1 MNMESYM
8 SMQIKRVDK
17 NLDLQTIFE
26 ILKEDGAVIFEGF
39 ASPEKIKQ
47 MNLDFDQP
55 AIDTGP
61 GTKKE
66 DIDEMLK
73 AFHGYQTTRV
83 NNLVTHSK
91 TFREQILNH
100 DLIHALGEHFFR
112 EESGDWWLQA
122 TQMIQIGPGNTAQA
136 LHRDLENF
144 PAIIGMGKNGPC
156 VTANCMIALT
166 DFTEENGATRV
177 VPGSHQWDDFN
188 MSIEDRFKHE
198 NTLPA
203 LMKAGDM
210 LIWEGKVVH
219 SGGENK
225 TADEYRR
232 GITIPMTPGYF
243 TPEETYAFSIDLD
256 VVRTLPARVQKIIGF
271 RSIFPSTGNG
281 LWQHNFERLED
292 YLGLD

>member
-1 MNMESYM
+1 M
-8 SMQIKRVDK
+8 
-17 NLDLQTIFE
+17 
-26 ILKEDGAVIFEGF
+26 ILEGF
-39 ASPEKIKQ
+39 ASLDQIKQ

-55 AIDTGP
+55 VIDTGP
-61 GTKKE
+61 GTKKD
-66 DIDEMLK
+66 DIDELLK
-73 AFHGYQTTRV
+73 QFHGYQTTRV

-122 TQMIQIGPGNTAQA
+122 TQLIQIGPGNSAQA
-136 LHRDLENF
+136 LHRDLENY
-144 PAIIGMGKNGPC
+144 PAIIGLGKSGPC

-166 DFTEENGATRV
+166 DFTEDNGATRV
-177 VPGSHQWDDFN
+177 VPGSHLWDDFN
-188 MSIEDRFKHE
+188 MSVEDRFKHE
-198 NTLPA
+198 DTIPA

-225 TADEYRR
+225 TQNEYRR
-232 GITIPMTPGYF
+232 GITIPLTPAYF
-243 TPEETYAFSIDLD
+243 TPEETYAFSIDLEI
-256 VVRTLPARVQKIIGF
+256 VKTLPARVQKMIGF
-271 RSIFPSTGNG
+271 RSVFPITGNG
-281 LWQHNFERLED
+281 LWQHNYERLEE

>member
-1 MNMESYM
+1 M
-8 SMQIKRVDK
+8 SMQLRRVDK
-17 NLDLQTIFE
+17 NVDVQELFG
-26 ILKEDGAVIFEGF
+26 ILKEDGAVILEGF
-39 ASPEKIKQ
+39 ASLDQVKQ

-55 AIDTGP
+55 VIDTGP
-61 GTKKE
+61 GTKKD
-66 DIDEMLK
+66 DIDELLK
-73 AFHGYQTTRV
+73 QFHGYQTTRV

-122 TQMIQIGPGNTAQA
+122 TQLIQIGPGNSAQA
-136 LHRDLENF
+136 LHRDLENY
-144 PAIIGMGKNGPC
+144 PAIIGLGKSGPC

-166 DFTEENGATRV
+166 DFTEDNGATRV
-177 VPGSHQWDDFN
+177 VPGSHLWDDFN
-188 MSIEDRFKHE
+188 MSVEDRFKHE
-198 NTLPA
+198 DTIPA

-225 TADEYRR
+225 TQNEYRR
-232 GITIPMTPGYF
+232 GITIPLTPAYF
-243 TPEETYAFSIDLD
+243 TPEETYAFSIDLEI
-256 VVRTLPARVQKIIGF
+256 VKTLPARVQKMIGF
-271 RSIFPSTGNG
+271 RSVFPITGNG
-281 LWQHNFERLED
+281 LWQHNYERLEE

>member
-1 MNMESYM
+1 M
-8 SMQIKRVDK
+8 SMQLRRVDK
-17 NLDLQTIFE
+17 NVDLQELFG
-26 ILKEDGAVIFEGF
+26 ILKEDGAVILEGF
-39 ASPEKIKQ
+39 ASLDQVKQ

-55 AIDTGP
+55 VIDTGP
-61 GTKKE
+61 GTKKD
-66 DIDEMLK
+66 DIDELLK
-73 AFHGYQTTRV
+73 QFHGYQTTRV

-122 TQMIQIGPGNTAQA
+122 TQLIQIGPGNSAQA
-136 LHRDLENF
+136 LHRDLENY
-144 PAIIGMGKNGPC
+144 PAIIGLGKSGPC

-166 DFTEENGATRV
+166 DFTEDNGATRV
-177 VPGSHQWDDFN
+177 VPGSHLWDDFN
-188 MSIEDRFKHE
+188 MSVEDRFKHE
-198 NTLPA
+198 DTIPA

-225 TADEYRR
+225 TQNEYRR
-232 GITIPMTPGYF
+232 GITIPLTPAYF
-243 TPEETYAFSIDLD
+243 TPEETYAFSIDLEI
-256 VVRTLPARVQKIIGF
+256 VKTLPARVQKMIGF
-271 RSIFPSTGNG
+271 RSVFPITGNG
-281 LWQHNFERLED
+281 LWQHNYERLEE